1 MAARKAAQ
9 WGTVDTGPCREEGMV
24 PASLESPMRS
34 TSESRSVSRSPA
46 GFTILELMIV
56 LAILIAIMG
65 IVLVNV
71 MGQKGKADTKIAQAQ
86 IKAFEGMLNSF
97 KVDLNR
103 WPTDEEGI
111 AALWSKDVLTDDAD
125 KAKWGGPYTTDSKP
139 KDEWGSPWIYR
150 APSEPTGKPFIASAG
165 PDKQEGTEDDI
176 TNGVGEDGTT
186 GGDDLGDFKSPS
198 NSGGSGSG
206 GTGG

>member
-1 MAARKAAQ
+1 
-9 WGTVDTGPCREEGMV
+9 
-24 PASLESPMRS
+24 MRL
-34 TSESRSVSRSPA
+34 TRESRPVSHPHA

-111 AALWSKDVLTDDAD
+111 AVLWSKDSLADDAD
-125 KAKWGGPYTTDSKP
+125 KEKWGGPYTTEPKP
-139 KDEWGSPWIYR
+139 KDEWGSEWIYR
-150 APSEPTGKPFIASAG
+150 APSEATGKPFLASAG

-176 TNGVGEDGTT
+176 TNGGGDAAEG
-186 GGDDLGDFKSPS
+186 GGDDLGDFKG
-198 NSGGSGSG
+198 SGGSGSG
-206 GTGG
+206 GGGN

>member
-1 MAARKAAQ
+1 
-9 WGTVDTGPCREEGMV
+9 
-24 PASLESPMRS
+24 MRS
-34 TSESRSVSRSPA
+34 KAGVSVQHHSEALRGSRSPSRRAA

-71 MGQKGKADTKIAQAQ
+71 MGQKGKADVRIAQAQ

-111 AALWSKDVLTDDAD
+111 PALWSKDALMEDSD
-125 KAKWGGPYTTDSKP
+125 KEKWGGPYTTEPKP
-139 KDEWGSPWIYR
+139 NDEWGSPWIYR

-165 PDKQEGTEDDI
+165 PDKEEGTEDDI
-176 TNGVGEDGTT
+176 TNGASDEFGT
-186 GGDDLGDFKSPS
+186 GGDDLGDF
-198 NSGGSGSG
+198 GGSGSG
-206 GTGG
+206 DSGG

>member
-1 MAARKAAQ
+1 MHRMAGLNVLDRSATPSRRGSAA
-9 WGTVDTGPCREEGMV
+9 GR
-24 PASLESPMRS
+24 
-34 TSESRSVSRSPA
+34 A

-71 MGQKGKADTKIAQAQ
+71 MGQKGKADTRIAQAQ

-103 WPTDEEGI
+103 WPTEEEGI
-111 AALWSKDVLTDDAD
+111 PSLWDKELLSDDAD
-125 KAKWGGPYTTDSKP
+125 KQKWGGPYTTEPKP
-139 KDEWGSPWIYR
+139 NDEWGTPWIYR
-150 APSEPTGKPFIASAG
+150 APADANTKPFIASAG

-176 TNGVGEDGTT
+176 TNGAGDGSGS
-186 GGDDLGDFKSPS
+186 GGDDLGDFGG
-198 NSGGSGSG
+198 SGGSSGSSSSG
-206 GTGG
+206 

>member
-1 MAARKAAQ
+1 MRLMA
-9 WGTVDTGPCREEGMV
+9 GPNTPCV
-24 PASLESPMRS
+24 
-34 TSESRSVSRSPA
+34 TSVRDSAGSRRRQR

-71 MGQKGKADTKIAQAQ
+71 MGQKGKADVRIAQAQ

-111 AALWSKDVLTDDAD
+111 PSLWSKDALTEDGD
-125 KAKWGGPYTTDSKP
+125 KDKWGGPYTAEPKP
-139 KDEWGSPWIYR
+139 NDEWGSPWIYR
-150 APSEPTGKPFIASAG
+150 APSEATGKPFVASAG

-176 TNGVGEDGTT
+176 TNGGGDGDGS
-186 GGDDLGDFKSPS
+186 GGDDLGDFSDGS
-198 NSGGSGSG
+198 SSGSGSG
-206 GTGG
+206 S

>member
-1 MAARKAAQ
+1 MMAGQGITVGRTSNLIGRMRPARRS
-9 WGTVDTGPCREEGMV
+9 GPR
-24 PASLESPMRS
+24 R
-34 TSESRSVSRSPA
+34 A

-71 MGQKGKADTKIAQAQ
+71 MGQKGKADVRIAQAQ

-111 AALWSKDVLTDDAD
+111 AVLWSKDALTEDGD
-125 KAKWGGPYTTDSKP
+125 KEKWSGPYTTEPKP
-139 KDEWGSPWIYR
+139 NDEWGSPWIYR
-150 APSEPTGKPFIASAG
+150 APSEATGKPFIASAG
-165 PDKQEGTEDDI
+165 PDKQEGTDDDI
-176 TNGVGEDGTT
+176 TNGGGDEAG
-186 GGDDLGDFKSPS
+186 GGDDLGDFGKSG
-198 NSGGSGSG
+198 SGSGSGSG
-206 GTGG
+206 GSGG

>member
-1 MAARKAAQ
+1 MRLM
-9 WGTVDTGPCREEGMV
+9 VGPRT
-24 PASLESPMRS
+24 SL
-34 TSESRSVSRSPA
+34 RSVAGSPRVDSRRAA

-71 MGQKGKADTKIAQAQ
+71 MGQKGKADVRIAQAQ

-111 AALWSKDVLTDDAD
+111 PALWSKDALTDDAD
-125 KAKWGGPYTTDSKP
+125 KEKWGGPYTAEAKP
-139 KDEWGSPWIYR
+139 NDEWGSPWIYR
-150 APSEPTGKPFIASAG
+150 APSEPTGKPYVGSAG

-176 TNGVGEDGTT
+176 GNGGGDEGGS
-186 GGDDLGDFKSPS
+186 GGDDLGDFGSP
-198 NSGGSGSG
+198 SGGSGSG
-206 GTGG
+206 GGGG